1 MLSQPE
7 QVIVSE
13 DMAKLSENGESQLN
27 GSSSAQGE
35 LRM

>member
-13 DMAKLSENGESQLN
+13 MVKLSENRESRLN
-27 GSSSAQGE
+27 GSSSAQGD
-35 LRM
+35 LQK